1 MSNNQGY
8 PTSDI
13 QLGDIAQLDSHILL
27 VVVVVA
33 VLVLIGVLYITLQ

>member
-8 PTSDI
+8 TTSDI

-27 VVVVVA
+27 VVVVA

>member
-27 VVVVVA
+27 VVVVA